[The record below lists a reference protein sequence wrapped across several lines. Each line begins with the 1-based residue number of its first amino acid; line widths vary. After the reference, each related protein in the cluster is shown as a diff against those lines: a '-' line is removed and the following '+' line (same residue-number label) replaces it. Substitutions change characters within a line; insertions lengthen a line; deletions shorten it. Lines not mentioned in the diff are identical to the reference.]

1 MKCVA
6 VGGVPATGKTTLMRK
21 IIRLLKP
28 KHELAFGLVRGMLI
42 NDIAILGVYKDNE
55 IFAGTDKLS
64 MAVQNHF
71 DKYVAK
77 KHKHLMFEGD
87 RLFTKNN
94 LLNLIHTHDTRIII
108 LQADDKT
115 LHQRHIDRNDNQNE
129 KFLKSRKTKIEN
141 IIKEPQL
148 TKHIEHYTLMTDQES
163 DILASDLVKFIS
175 LN

>member
-21 IIRLLKP
+21 IIKLLRP
-28 KHELAFGLVRGMLI
+28 KHELSFGLVRGMLV
-42 NDIAILGVYKDNE
+42 NDVAILGVYKDNE

-94 LLNLIHTHDTRIII
+94 LLNLTSTHNTRIII
-108 LQADDKT
+108 LQADDET
-115 LHQRHIDRNDNQNE
+115 LHKRHIDRNDTQNE
-129 KFLKSRKTKIEN
+129 KFLKSRKTKIQN
-141 IIKEPQL
+141 IIKEPKL
-148 TKHIEHYTLMTDQES
+148 TEHIEYYSLMTNQES
-163 DILASDLVKFIS
+163 DILASDLVNFIGS
-175 LN
+175 N